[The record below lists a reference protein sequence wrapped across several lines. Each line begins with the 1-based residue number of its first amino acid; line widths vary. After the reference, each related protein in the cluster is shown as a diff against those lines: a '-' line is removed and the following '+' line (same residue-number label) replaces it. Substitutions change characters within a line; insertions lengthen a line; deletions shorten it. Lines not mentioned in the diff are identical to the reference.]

1 MSNVYDIKK
10 KKKIDEQPDT
20 NRGNVMSNVARY
32 FLKGLLYSVR
42 LLFFWCLNLMV
53 VLFNFITL
61 FSKIFVFLM
70 FIACILSM
78 LVLHYTHHQTA
89 MKFSVQLITPFAAA
103 FIVHLVVRINVA
115 LTRFRDGYRLR
126 YRF

>member
-10 KKKIDEQPDT
+10 KKKIDDKPDST
-20 NRGNVMSNVARY
+20 QGKVMSSVARY
-32 FLKGLLYSVR
+32 FLKGLIYSVR
-42 LLFFWCLNLMV
+42 LLFFWCLNLLV

-70 FIACILSM
+70 FMACLLSM

-89 MKFSVQLITPFAAA
+89 MKFSIQLVTPFVTA
-103 FIVHLVVRINVA
+103 FIVHLLGKFTVTLSRY
-115 LTRFRDGYRLR
+115 RDGYRLR
-126 YRF
+126 HNF